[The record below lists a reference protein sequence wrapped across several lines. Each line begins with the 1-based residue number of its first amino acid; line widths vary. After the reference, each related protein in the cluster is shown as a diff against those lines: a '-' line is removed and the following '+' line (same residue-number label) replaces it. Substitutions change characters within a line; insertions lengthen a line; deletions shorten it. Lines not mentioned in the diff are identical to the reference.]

1 MADGPPGPSERH
13 TSQPNNRRPNM
24 EKRWFYLVAAF
35 VIVVLLA
42 RTGVFVVD
50 ETQIAIVTQFG
61 DPVSV
66 IEDAGLHWK
75 IPQPVQA
82 VRFFDRRLL
91 VYDPKPTEFLT
102 NDKKNVVADAF
113 VAWRIEDPR
122 RFLETVN
129 DRVGA
134 EVRMA
139 DIVASELGAAL
150 GRFPIHALVSVNPD
164 EMQVSSIMA
173 TVTAGCRETSSSSF
187 GIDIAEVRLKRLA
200 FPEQNKQ
207 SVFDR
212 MRAER
217 DRIAKR
223 YRSEGEEQAIRI
235 RAEADRERQEIL
247 AEAYREAEGIRG
259 QGDAEAAAVYSRA
272 FSADPEFYKFVRTL
286 ESYGK
291 FLDEKTT
298 IILSSDSELL
308 ELLNRKGP

>member
-1 MADGPPGPSERH
+1 MKKRRYYVMAA
-13 TSQPNNRRPNM
+13 
-24 EKRWFYLVAAF
+24 LVAA
-35 VIVVLLA
+35 VLVA

-50 ETQIAIVTQFG
+50 ETQTAIVTQFG
-61 DPVSV
+61 DPISV
-66 IEDAGLHWK
+66 IEEAGLHWK

-91 VYDPKPTEFLT
+91 IYDPKPTEFLT
-102 NDKKNVVADAF
+102 SDKKNVVADAF

-122 RFLETVN
+122 RFLETVT

-150 GRFPIHALVSVNPD
+150 GRFPIHALISVDPG
-164 EMQVSSIMA
+164 EMRVAAIMD
-173 TVTAGCRETSSSSF
+173 TVTNGCRETASTNF
-187 GIDIAEVRLKRLA
+187 GIDIAEVRMKRIA

-217 DRIAKR
+217 SRIAMR
-223 YRSEGEEQAIRI
+223 YRSEGEEEAIRI
-235 RAEADRERQEIL
+235 RAEADRDRQEIL
-247 AEAYREAEGIRG
+247 AVAYREAEVIRG
-259 QGDAEAAAVYSRA
+259 EGDAEAASVYARA
-272 FSADPEFYKFVRTL
+272 FNADPEFYRFTRTL

-291 FLDEKTT
+291 FLDENTT
-298 IILSSDSELL
+298 VILSSESELL
-308 ELLNRKGP
+308 DLLNRKGP

>member
-1 MADGPPGPSERH
+1 
-13 TSQPNNRRPNM
+13 M
-24 EKRWFYLVAAF
+24 EKRWFYIAAVVVVA
-35 VIVVLLA
+35 LLAA

-50 ETQIAIVTQFG
+50 ETQVAIITQFG
-61 DPVSV
+61 DPLRV

-82 VRFFDRRLL
+82 VRFFDKRLL
-91 VYDPKPTEFLT
+91 IYDPKPTEFLT
-102 NDKKNVVADAF
+102 NDKKNIVADAF
-113 VAWRIEDPR
+113 VAWRIRDPK

-129 DRVGA
+129 DRAGA

-150 GRFPIHALVSVNPD
+150 GRYPLHALVSINPD
-164 EMQVSSIMA
+164 EMKLAAIMD
-173 TVTAGCRETSSSSF
+173 TVTQGCASVASTSF
-187 GIDIAEVRLKRLA
+187 GIDVSEVRMKRIA

-217 DRIAKR
+217 SRIAMR
-223 YRSEGEEQAIRI
+223 YRSEGEEEAIHI
-235 RAEADRERQEIL
+235 RAEADKERQEIL
-247 AEAYREAEGIRG
+247 AGAYREAEAVRG
-259 QGDAEAAAVYSRA
+259 KGDAEAARIYAEAYN
-272 FSADPEFYKFVRTL
+272 ADPEFYKFMRKL

-291 FLDEKTT
+291 FLDDKTT

-308 ELLNRKGP
+308 DLLNRKGR